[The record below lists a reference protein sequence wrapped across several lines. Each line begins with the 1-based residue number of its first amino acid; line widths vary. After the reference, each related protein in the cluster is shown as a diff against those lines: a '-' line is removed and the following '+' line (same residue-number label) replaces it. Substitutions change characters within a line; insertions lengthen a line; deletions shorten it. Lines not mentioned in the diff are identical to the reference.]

1 MMPALRPYLSCGSTE
16 ETGGL
21 CGDDRTVLDARDL
34 EAGLRGTAYA
44 AGEDGYDEASRA
56 WNLNAS
62 QEPALVV
69 MAEGAADVMA
79 AVSSPGSSGWAS
91 G

>member
-1 MMPALRPYLSCGSTE
+1 METIGQHSTL
-16 ETGGL
+16 ETL
-21 CGDDRTVLDARDL
+21 K
-34 EAGLRGTAYA
+34 AGLRGTAYA

-79 AVSSPGSSGWAS
+79 AVSFARDLGMGVGVMATGHGVGALCDGACS
-91 G
+91 